1 MFEREKVLQLHNQGY
16 CTGYISIRVGVP
28 SEYVRAVVAKA
39 AAHQAML
46 DLKPEAVRRA
56 RRSKAEDKQAKAR
69 RLLEEADSVLEG

>member
-1 MFEREKVLQLHNQGY
+1 MFEREKILQLHNQGY
-16 CTGYISIRVGVP
+16 CTGYISIRIGVP

-56 RRSKAEDKQAKAR
+56 RRAKAEDKQAKAL
-69 RLLEEADSVLEG
+69 RLLAEAESMLD